1 MGYKMM
7 LSYRGKYIALKTF
20 FLPHFSKTMRNSYI
34 LILCLIDICFFPT
47 EPASFFSGLLELVMG
62 YKMMLNFRRFFP
74 AVLSKQSV
82 DSLILLFEVHITFG
96 FQSEV
101 PTLFFSKF

>member
-1 MGYKMM
+1 
-7 LSYRGKYIALKTF
+7 
-20 FLPHFSKTMRNSYI
+20 
-34 LILCLIDICFFPT
+34 
-47 EPASFFSGLLELVMG
+47 MG